1 MTQLLGG
8 RYELIAPLGRGGMG
22 QVWEAVDRQLERRIA
37 VKLLTNEAIA
47 RWPDPGRLVR
57 RFVQE
62 AALTAG
68 LQHPGVPA
76 VHDAGSSDD
85 GLFLVMEL
93 VDGCTVADLVAE
105 QGPLPVPWAA
115 AIAAQVCSVLAV
127 AHGRSLVHRD
137 IKPQNL
143 MVTPDAT
150 VKVLDFG
157 VATVLDAAGIVRITR
172 TGEIVGTPAYMAP
185 EQLRNER
192 ATPRTDLYALGCVV
206 YEMLAGEPVFTATS
220 PHALGYKH
228 LEEEPAP
235 LYRADV
241 PPVLEELVRRLLAK
255 DPRQRPAD
263 ARETYERLLA
273 FVQSA
278 HPLGEIVPGAA
289 GATGMHLHARVLTR
303 LAGADRGASQAGP
316 VPPSGPPPLPTGFM
330 PLDTSSRMP
339 RQGPAPMS
347 SPSSYS
353 VPGHSVPGHSV
364 PGHSASGHTAP
375 RHSAPGYTPA
385 DDAAMTRHGPGWKL
399 LHSLWMAP
407 ALALGFLTWGSFL
420 YIGVRHRHRAWLIAA
435 ALYGALTVAV
445 GALILTTTDGQGVT
459 SAPAALCWLAL
470 FLGGI
475 MHAAGANP
483 GRLRLRARLEAR
495 GGPTAAGS
503 PHATGH
509 V

>member
-22 QVWEAVDRQLERRIA
+22 QVWEAADRQLERRIA

-76 VHDAGSSDD
+76 VHDAGPFDD

-105 QGPLPVPWAA
+105 QGPLPVTWAA

-143 MVTPDAT
+143 MVTRDAT

-206 YEMLAGEPVFTATS
+206 YEMLAGRPVFTATS

-241 PPVLEELVRRLLAK
+241 PPALEELVRRLLAK

-263 ARETYERLLA
+263 AREAYERLLM

-278 HPLGEIVPGAA
+278 HPLGEIAPSAA
-289 GATGMHLHARVLTR
+289 AATGMHLHARVLTR
-303 LAGADRGASQAGP
+303 LAGADRGSPQASS
-316 VPPSGPPPLPTGFM
+316 VPASGPPPLPTGFV
-330 PLDTSSRMP
+330 PFDTSSRMP
-339 RQGPAPMS
+339 SQDPAHMASTPG
-347 SPSSYS
+347 YS
-353 VPGHSVPGHSV
+353 VPGHSTPGH
-364 PGHSASGHTAP
+364 AP
-375 RHSAPGYTPA
+375 AEDP
-385 DDAAMTRHGPGWKL
+385 AMTRHGPGWKL
-399 LHSLWMAP
+399 LHSLWVAP

-435 ALYGALTVAV
+435 AVYGVLTVAV

-475 MHAAGANP
+475 MHAAGVNP

-495 GGPTAAGS
+495 GTRTSAGS

-509 V
+509 VQGTPARAPTGW

>member
-8 RYELIAPLGRGGMG
+8 RYELVAPLGRGGMG

-37 VKLLTNEAIA
+37 VKLLTNEALA

-143 MVTPDAT
+143 MVTRDAT

-157 VATVLDAAGIVRITR
+157 VATVLDAAGVVRITR

-206 YEMLAGEPVFTATS
+206 YEMLAGNPVFTATS

-241 PPVLEELVRRLLAK
+241 PPDLEELVRRLLAK

-263 ARETYERLLA
+263 ARETYERLLG
-273 FVQSA
+273 FVQRA
-278 HPLGEIVPGAA
+278 HPLGEIAPAAA
-289 GATGMHLHARVLTR
+289 GPTGMHLHARVLTR
-303 LAGADRGASQAGP
+303 LAGADQGPAQAGP
-316 VPPSGPPPLPTGFM
+316 VPTSGPPPLPTGFM

-339 RQGPAPMS
+339 PKGPTSMT
-347 SPSSYS
+347 SPPGYS
-353 VPGHSVPGHSV
+353 VPGHSAAGHSV
-364 PGHSASGHTAP
+364 PGQSVPGQSV
-375 RHSAPGYTPA
+375 PGYAPA
-385 DDAAMTRHGPGWKL
+385 EDAAVTRHGLGWKI

-407 ALALGFLTWGSFL
+407 ALALGFLTWGAFL

-435 ALYGALTVAV
+435 AAYGVLTVAV
-445 GALILTTTDGQGVT
+445 VALILTTTDGQGVT

-470 FLGGI
+470 FLCGI
-475 MHAAGANP
+475 MHAAGVNP

-495 GGPTAAGS
+495 GARTAAGS
-503 PHATGH
+503 PYATGH